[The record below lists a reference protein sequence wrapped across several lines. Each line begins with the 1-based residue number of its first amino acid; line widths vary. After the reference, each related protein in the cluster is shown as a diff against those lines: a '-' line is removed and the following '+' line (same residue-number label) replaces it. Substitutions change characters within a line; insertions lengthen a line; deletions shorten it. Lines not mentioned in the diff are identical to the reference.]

1 MNDRCAGQPRGIR
14 RFTRLAGLIVLLAF
28 AGGVILTGCGGNPNE
43 TVEADEFIRAA
54 PAGGEPSAG
63 DAIDAGVSGDVGQED
78 DDPEESGPGEED
90 ADPVPEPSD
99 PLPQSGSSPP
109 GELDDLGGF
118 DDIDLADN
126 VVRRYLNGAY
136 RFSLDLVCGAFC
148 SVDTTGLDR
157 ILFVSDSGLAFIDIS
172 VLNPS
177 LLGLGAGLPALEAE
191 WEQRRGGAPGF
202 NVLSR
207 EDTVLPSDGQT
218 PGRLIQW
225 EVDQRALGGD
235 LLQIRSLLVQVGPL
249 AYFIETG
256 APEEELPNVEADLQA
271 AVDSFIATPNPPSL
285 PGRYTRFGFV
295 FLYDHRSVTAE
306 LGTPLPTFDLG
317 LFEQRALDGL
327 LEMLLRWETVGE
339 EFFDADDAVGTLE
352 EGLINSAV
360 EATELERADLQL
372 PDAGGRFAVFAAVL
386 QGGLAVEVGLYA
398 WYCQDSGRSFVLQS
412 LSRNDV
418 RAMVQPTL
426 DAFRCTGGDGS
437 AP

>member
-1 MNDRCAGQPRGIR
+1 MLPA
-14 RFTRLAGLIVLLAF
+14 LAGV
-28 AGGVILTGCGGNPNE
+28 VILAACGGNPNE

-54 PAGGEPSAG
+54 PSDSEPPPAG
-63 DAIDAGVSGDVGQED
+63 DAAAA
-78 DDPEESGPGEED
+78 GEED
-90 ADPVPEPSD
+90 DAAEEDGSGEEEAGPDPAPEPSD
-99 PLPQSGSSPP
+99 LPPQSGSSPP
-109 GELDDLGGF
+109 DELDDFGGF
-118 DDIDLADN
+118 DEIDLADN
-126 VVRRYLNGAY
+126 IVRRYLNDAY
-136 RFSLDLVCGAFC
+136 RFSLDLVCGSFC

-172 VLNPS
+172 VLNP
-177 LLGLGAGLPALEAE
+177 LLLDLGAGLPALEAE

-207 EDTVLPSDGQT
+207 EDAALPSDGQT
-218 PGRLIQW
+218 PARLIEW
-225 EVDQRALGGD
+225 EVDRRALGGD
-235 LLQIRSLLVQVGPL
+235 LLRIRSLLVRVGPL

-256 APEEELPNVEADLQA
+256 APEEELPDVEADLQA
-271 AVDSFIATPNPPSL
+271 ALDSFIATPNPPSL

-339 EFFDADDAVGTLE
+339 EFFDADEAVGTLE
-352 EGLINSAV
+352 EGLISSAV
-360 EATELERADLQL
+360 EATELERADLRL

-412 LSRNDV
+412 LSRGDV
-418 RAMVQPTL
+418 RAVVQPTL
-426 DAFRCTGGDGS
+426 DAFRCTAGDGS